1 MAVFSILMESSSMGR
16 QISVLFASP
25 EAGMSSSTKV
35 VFLLHGGGGGKGLDN
50 TCWLKDGTPLQD
62 YANQYNSLFV
72 MPSAPD
78 SMYANSVEGENY
90 EDLIARELPAF
101 VRSHFRVSCKREETV
116 AAGMSMG
123 GYGAMRIGLCEPETF
138 GVIICLSAGNLCVSD
153 LSNTVHA
160 WAVEHV
166 FGVDRIEQT
175 AGTEHDLFSLAKRD
189 IEEHR
194 PLPRIYQEAAYLFA
208 NMQQLDLVNRI
219 PFDESVKQSYQAF
232 MSQMSQYQGLPAGQV
247 HRALYPQFGNTYYYE
262 YFFLKDITY
271 Y

>member
-1 MAVFSILMESSSMGR
+1 MAIFSILVQSSSMGR

-25 EAGMSSSTKV
+25 EKGMSSSTKV

-50 TCWLKDGTPLQD
+50 TCWLRDEIPVQD
-62 YANQYNSLFV
+62 YANKYNSLFV

-101 VRSHFRVSCKREETV
+101 VRSHFHVSCSREDTI

-123 GYGAMRIGLCEPETF
+123 GYGAMRLGLCEPETF
-138 GVIICLSAGNLCVSD
+138 GVVICLSAGNLCVSD

-166 FGVDRIEQT
+166 FGVDRIEKT
-175 AGTEHDLFSLAKRD
+175 AGTVHDLYYLAQRD
-189 IEEHR
+189 MDEHKT
-194 PLPRIYQEAAYLFA
+194 LPRIYHACGTADHALGHAHPTAEWFEK
-208 NMQQLDLVNRI
+208 NG
-219 PFDESVKQSYQAF
+219 KAF
-232 MSQMSQYQGLPAGQV
+232 E
-247 HRALYPQFGNTYYYE
+247 YE
-262 YFFLKDITY
+262 YHEVEGGKHDRQFWDAWMPYFLEKI
-271 Y
+271 